1 MTSMSP
7 EVDPGVLVIGA
18 GLVVDQHQSKG
29 ADYAP
34 GTCKQCTPD
43 GCPMLRAAEVVLERY
58 RAERREQAA
67 TARKADDL

>member
-1 MTSMSP
+1 VTSMD
-7 EVDPGVLVIGA
+7 ERTDPGVLVIGA

-43 GCPMLRAAEVVLERY
+43 GCPMLREAEVVLERY
-58 RAERREQAA
+58 RAEWREQVT